1 MAELIT
7 ENELG
12 RLKHYSSHGGFGIP
26 KYAGEV
32 ISVRFESSL
41 TFPEGTEDCEYDHW
55 KLPADVNCNVWMMDS
70 VGEFIDCVLD
80 SDNPALDGCVSVSS
94 DTERYFPRAKID
106 LNVVQ
111 SSGTGII
118 IVTLN
123 TKTSSIYEVMK
134 NLKIYLDVIN
144 PSIYRNKDKFCQIED
159 EREVWNVFSF
169 SPVEDKSIYDIDEDW
184 NSIAVMMFFIYADR
198 WHMKPLSHM
207 YLANNLIEKIK
218 DSKNLCYALNNIIL
232 RDLELP
238 EGCMSIRS
246 LLLGESE
253 NSNNKS
259 NSSDK
264 IENRILGLSESEDI
278 NLDGPLLVKHSSSIT
293 DYKYLLNRL
302 KERKDYLKEFLMKNK
317 EKIVEGKV
325 IIDQDGKVNYYND
338 KDFKTNKEK
347 ISSKES
353 FDEDIES
360 EFCQQP
366 TTLESTNKD
375 IQVIKQDISELQ
387 LQLVGIMD
395 MFMATTPA
403 SFTVQGTA
411 NEITYKSLLEEIQYM
426 ESTLI
431 LHNQSLQA
439 RKSEVSNQFVVTDN
453 DQISALQPVISN
465 SGYTQFIDRMEK
477 LRNSVELYGIKSRE
491 AVIDNKNLLNES
503 REYAFNKIRSIE
515 IRFDQLNREFNN
527 FLFSISYS
535 SFPSYINS
543 LN

>member
-1 MAELIT
+1 MSGLIT
-7 ENELG
+7 ENEIG
-12 RLKHYSSHGGFGIP
+12 RLKHYSSYGGFGIP
-26 KYAGEV
+26 KYAGEIV
-32 ISVRFESSL
+32 SVRFERSPI
-41 TFPEGTEDCEYDHW
+41 FPGETEGYEYDSW
-55 KLPADVNCNVWMMDS
+55 KLPEDVNCNIWMMDS
-70 VGEFIDCVLD
+70 IGEFIDCVLD
-80 SDNPALDGCVSVSS
+80 SDNPALDQSVSVSS
-94 DTERYFPRAKID
+94 DVEKYFPRAKID

-118 IVTLN
+118 IITLN

-134 NLKIYLDVIN
+134 NLIVYLDVIN
-144 PSIYRNKDKFCQIED
+144 PSIYRSKDKISQIE
-159 EREVWNVFSF
+159 EKEVWNVFSF

-184 NSIAVMMFFIYADR
+184 NNIAVMMFFIYADR

-238 EGCMSIRS
+238 EGCKSIRS
-246 LLLGESE
+246 LLLGNNDS
-253 NSNNKS
+253 SNNI
-259 NSSDK
+259 NSSSEK
-264 IENRILGLSESEDI
+264 LENKILGLNESEDI
-278 NLDGPLLVKHSSSIT
+278 NLEGPLLVKHSSSIT
-293 DYKYLLNRL
+293 DYKFLLNKL
-302 KERKDYLKEFLMKNK
+302 KERKDYLKEFLIKNK

-338 KDFKTNKEK
+338 DYK
-347 ISSKES
+347 SSKEKTPTQES
-353 FDEDIES
+353 FIEDSDS
-360 EFCQQP
+360 EFQQKP
-366 TTLESTNKD
+366 STLESTNKD

-395 MFMATTPA
+395 MFMASSPA

-426 ESTLI
+426 ESALI
-431 LHNQSLQA
+431 LHSENL
-439 RKSEVSNQFVVTDN
+439 RVKKSEVSDQFVATDN

-465 SGYTQFIDRMEK
+465 SGYAQFIDRMEK
-477 LRNSVELYGIKSRE
+477 LRYSIEIYGVKSRE

-503 REYAFNKIRSIE
+503 REHAFNKIRSIE

-527 FLFSISYS
+527 FLFNISCS
-535 SFPSYINS
+535 NIPSYINS
-543 LN
+543 IN